1 MPNLASIGKALA
13 NLKADKASRMARAK
27 EQGFDT
33 DTPYYH
39 GTNADFDKFKKDT
52 RGNATGSKSAKKA
65 FFFSDSP
72 RTAQSYAHNTAVNV
86 PVQNII
92 KQADEAGNRGDW
104 DGYDALLE
112 KAEDLEKSLNANR
125 ANGQNIIP
133 TYLPGTDDLRE
144 INMRGRSFDD
154 FGVSDEID
162 EHLTSAQRDGLKG
175 VRFSQLNDSA
185 GLSNDPSN
193 HIAMFDPSNIR
204 SVNAM
209 FDPAKKDSSNL
220 LASAAGAGILGAGAM
235 QSEDAE
241 ASFIGQAANTFSG
254 PSLKLAKELEALGA
268 GRDAIWDATGKLGA
282 PMMKGVDGEWRQE
295 ISDHNATIPADSEK
309 WFREQGGTDLG
320 ALFDHDELF
329 NAYPNLN
336 YRGVKLSDDDDY
348 SGSYSPRFDRFQLDK
363 SLDSEGIKSVGMH
376 EVQHAIQQREG
387 FAKGSNIESAQNQ
400 INTVAA
406 QKELNDSS
414 LKSWRNDLEI
424 NLKKAGY
431 DDARALSD
439 TAWRLEEIDRL
450 KGYLKDYHNGGNL
463 TDKRRHILNSGGSIV
478 DVNIESRMRNEISW
492 PKRHRPKNERNA
504 AYADYIGRIVSEAEG
519 ALDEQLVNTVKA
531 ETVKRPYS
539 KYQRQMDKA
548 RKEVKPT
555 EDFVNNRRK
564 RGNELAGFLDQ
575 YPKDG
580 FRSGRK
586 LYRAT
591 AGEVE
596 SRTVQER
603 LDMTPQERIDSP
615 PWLGD
620 EWRETPEQRQ
630 VVVDDRGNLLTYGG
644 SFKNLR
650 DARKQLFDT
659 APMSREVAEVFA
671 NEKSRNLIRD
681 ESELRKTKTFKWRKK
696 NPPSPEL
703 AEASKRGMPGIGRLT
718 PSELRNLNQSP
729 FTDLISAGA
738 AATVKEIA
746 TLAAGVWNPNKAE
759 DMMESE
765 PWFKMGDQAQG
776 MYDAGAQWMGKNVAP
791 TIGRGINAMLD
802 YQAPLSPTQT
812 SLREDLS
819 YVGDQ
824 YGKTPEYFQKEIAP
838 RLVYAAGLGASV
850 YPGSQGFKKAPVNS
864 MAPMIESGK

>member
-1 MPNLASIGKALA
+1 MPNLVSIGKALA
-13 NLKADKASRMARAK
+13 NLKTDKASRMARAK

-33 DTPYYH
+33 DTVYYH
-39 GTNADFDKFKKDT
+39 GTSADFEEFKP
-52 RGNATGSKSAKKA
+52 SKNKRYGDGVYLTTDPDVASG
-65 FFFSDSP
+65 
-72 RTAQSYAHNTAVNV
+72 YAEGGPFTSSEGANV
-86 PVQNII
+86 
-92 KQADEAGNRGDW
+92 
-104 DGYDALLE
+104 
-112 KAEDLEKSLNANR
+112 
-125 ANGQNIIP
+125 IP
-133 TYLPGTDDLRE
+133 TYLKGEPKFSHNGT
-144 INMRGRSFDD
+144 
-154 FGVSDEID
+154 VV
-162 EHLTSAQRDGLKG
+162 A
-175 VRFSQLNDSA
+175 
-185 GLSNDPSN
+185 DPSQ
-193 HIAMFDPSNIR
+193 IR

-209 FDPAKKDSSNL
+209 FDPAMKDSSNL

-254 PSLKLAKELEALGA
+254 PSLKLAKELESLGA
-268 GRDAIWDATGKLGA
+268 GRDVIWDATGKLGA

-309 WFREQGGTDLG
+309 WLREQGDTDLG

-363 SLDSEGIKSVGMH
+363 SLDSQGIKSVGMH

-400 INTVAA
+400 INAVAT

-478 DVNIESRMRNEISW
+478 DVNIESRMRNEINW

-504 AYADYIGRIVSEAEG
+504 AYADYIGRVVAEAEG
-519 ALDEQLVNTVKA
+519 ALDEQLVNTVRA

-644 SFKNLR
+644 RFKGLR
-650 DARKQLFDT
+650 DSRKELFDT
-659 APMSREVAEVFA
+659 APMSSKVAELFA
-671 NEKSRNLIRD
+671 NEKSRNAIRD
-681 ESELRKTKTFKWRKK
+681 ESELRKTKTRKWRRD
-696 NPPSPEL
+696 NSPSPEL
-703 AEASKRGMPGIGRLT
+703 VEASKRGMPGIGRLT
-718 PSELRNLNQSP
+718 SNDLRNLNQSP
-729 FTDLISAGA
+729 LTDLISAGA
-738 AATVKEIA
+738 VSTAKEIA
-746 TLAAGVWNPNKAE
+746 TLAAGVWNPNNVE
-759 DMMESE
+759 DMMGSE
-765 PWFKMGDQAQG
+765 PWLKMGDQAQG
-776 MYDAGAQWMGKNVAP
+776 MYDAGAQWMGENVAP

-819 YVGDQ
+819 YVGEQ
-824 YGKTPEYFQKEIAP
+824 YGNTPEYFQEEIGP
-838 RLVYAAGLGASV
+838 RLGYAAALGASV
-850 YPGSQGFKKAPVNS
+850 YPGSRAAKELPVNS
-864 MAPMIESGK
+864 MVPMIEEGVR

>member
-1 MPNLASIGKALA
+1 MPNLVTIGKALA
-13 NLKADKASRMARAK
+13 NL
-27 EQGFDT
+27 
-33 DTPYYH
+33 
-39 GTNADFDKFKKDT
+39 
-52 RGNATGSKSAKKA
+52 
-65 FFFSDSP
+65 
-72 RTAQSYAHNTAVNV
+72 
-86 PVQNII
+86 
-92 KQADEAGNRGDW
+92 
-104 DGYDALLE
+104 DAE
-112 KAEDLEKSLNANR
+112 
-125 ANGQNIIP
+125 
-133 TYLPGTDDLRE
+133 
-144 INMRGRSFDD
+144 
-154 FGVSDEID
+154 
-162 EHLTSAQRDGLKG
+162 
-175 VRFSQLNDSA
+175 
-185 GLSNDPSN
+185 
-193 HIAMFDPSNIR
+193 
-204 SVNAM
+204 
-209 FDPAKKDSSNL
+209 
-220 LASAAGAGILGAGAM
+220 AGILGKLKAYHGSPHDFDQFSTDNIGTGEGAQAYGHGLYFAEREATAKGYKDHLKANRIIRDDGVEMAYGKHLDEVETAIKKQFPNINPDNLRTTAKSVVDDNLVPADVEGMGVFDSTGYKAEDIYLSGIKANKSARESKGHMYEVDIDASPDELLDYDVDLIDQSQKVKDGILKLGLTDLNGKKYSIQELDDFGHRGQTLYEKISGNAGDDVASMRLKDVGIKGIKYADAQTRFSPKGRTNNFVIFDDKTIEIARKYGVSLPVAGAILAGTM
-235 QSEDAE
+235 TPEEAE
-241 ASFIGQAANTFSG
+241 ASFIGQTAKTFST
-254 PSLKLAKELEALGA
+254 PALKRAKELEALGA
-268 GRDAIWDATGKLGA
+268 GRDQIWNATGDLGA

-295 ISDHNATIPADSEK
+295 ISDHNATIPADSES
-309 WFREQGGTDLG
+309 WLREQGGTDLG

-363 SLDSEGIKSVGMH
+363 SLDSQGIKSVGMH

-659 APMSREVAEVFA
+659 SPMSREVAEVFA

-703 AEASKRGMPGIGRLT
+703 VEASKRGM
-718 PSELRNLNQSP
+718 
-729 FTDLISAGA
+729 
-738 AATVKEIA
+738 
-746 TLAAGVWNPNKAE
+746 
-759 DMMESE
+759 
-765 PWFKMGDQAQG
+765 
-776 MYDAGAQWMGKNVAP
+776 
-791 TIGRGINAMLD
+791 
-802 YQAPLSPTQT
+802 
-812 SLREDLS
+812 
-819 YVGDQ
+819 
-824 YGKTPEYFQKEIAP
+824 
-838 RLVYAAGLGASV
+838 
-850 YPGSQGFKKAPVNS
+850 
-864 MAPMIESGK
+864 